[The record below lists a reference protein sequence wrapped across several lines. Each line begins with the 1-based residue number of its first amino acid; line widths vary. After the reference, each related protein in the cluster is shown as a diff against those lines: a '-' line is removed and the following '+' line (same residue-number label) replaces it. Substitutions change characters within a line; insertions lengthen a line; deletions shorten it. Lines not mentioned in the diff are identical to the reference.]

1 MRSDKIKVCWHQFIR
16 KVLICIPG
24 VTGSSEVAGG
34 GALPP
39 MADTIKICS
48 LLHLVV
54 GDKDQQNNRVKECT
68 SF

>member
-24 VTGSSEVAGG
+24 VTGGR
-34 GALPP
+34 ALPP

-48 LLHLVV
+48 LLHVVV
-54 GDKDQQNNRVKECT
+54 GDKDQQNNRMKECT
-68 SF
+68 SS